1 MRIRRIRP
9 SRRSDRSG
17 GNAGQRDAPDATAPS
32 TPELAKEP
40 WEMNEAN
47 LFSAGFWAMASGL
60 PALIGHVLRLA
71 WRTSRF
77 DTSAAIVLNAVSGGF
92 LSLGLLATTSV
103 MQSLFTGGPTP
114 DRVRDAL
121 PSLLLVALALALRS
135 GFQAAAAWAQ
145 ARLIPRIERAV
156 ELRLIE
162 LTTQVD
168 LASYDDA
175 RFHDSLQRA
184 RERGTANAPVTAR
197 ATLEV
202 FSNLVGLAAVAVTL
216 GVLHPVL
223 LPLLLVTAAPDWWAA
238 VRSAR
243 MRYRALWDLIASR
256 RRKWIM
262 FELMTDRRSAA
273 DVRSFTMRDFLL
285 RQYDRV
291 ATVERDVQIDLARK
305 ETGVRL
311 AGDAMSGVATAATYV
326 ALGLLLG
333 AGAIPLEVAGAA
345 VLAIRSGKE
354 SLHLLVQEMN
364 RLYTEGLYFCDYLDF
379 CTEAERV
386 LTLSEKRAAPSSF
399 ERITVRDVTFS
410 YPGASS
416 PALSH
421 TSIEIARGEVI
432 ALVGENG
439 SGKTTLA
446 KMLAGLYTPDSGA
459 VLWDDTS
466 LAEADRS
473 QLWEHIAVVAQNPTN
488 WPLTARENISMG
500 DGGEERRMRGAAAES
515 GADQFIDRLPQAYDT
530 LLDKRFENGREL
542 SGGQWQRLAAAR
554 GFYRDARLLIC
565 DEPSAAL
572 DARAEHELFRAI
584 GGHAED
590 RTVVLITHR
599 LANVRYADRIYV
611 LADGRVTAS
620 GTHEELM
627 AAEGLYA
634 DLYNLQAEAY
644 RTDQPNGESNGHPL
658 ALPRP
663 TTPVV

>member
-1 MRIRRIRP
+1 MRIGLRRRHEQ
-9 SRRSDRSG
+9 RRDTSDT
-17 GNAGQRDAPDATAPS
+17 AAPAAN
-32 TPELAKEP
+32 PELAKEP

-47 LFSAGFWAMASGL
+47 LFSAGFWAMARGL
-60 PALIGHVLRLA
+60 PALSGHVLRLA
-71 WRTSRF
+71 WQTSRI
-77 DTSAAIVLNAVSGGF
+77 DTAAAIVLNAVSGGL
-92 LSLGLLATTSV
+92 LSVGLLATTSV
-103 MQSLFTGGPTP
+103 MQSLFAAGPTP

-121 PSLLLVALALALRS
+121 PSLLLVALALSLRS
-135 GFQAAAAWAQ
+135 SFQAAASWAQ

-156 ELRLIE
+156 ELRLIG
-162 LTTQVD
+162 LTTRVD

-175 RFHDSLQRA
+175 RFHDGLQRA
-184 RERGTANAPVTAR
+184 RERGSANAPVTAR

-202 FSNLVGLAAVAVTL
+202 FSQVVGLVAVAVTL

-223 LPLLLVTAAPDWWAA
+223 LPLLILTAAPDWWAA

-243 MRYRALWDLIASR
+243 MRYRAMWDLIASR
-256 RRKWIM
+256 RRKWIT

-311 AGDAMSGVATAATYV
+311 AGDTLSGVATGATYA

-333 AGAIPLEVAGAA
+333 AGAIPLEVAGTA

-379 CTEAERV
+379 CGEAERV
-386 LTLSEKRAAPSSF
+386 LALSPKGPAPAAF
-399 ERITVRDVTFS
+399 DRISVQDVTFR
-410 YPGASS
+410 YPGAAGA
-416 PALSH
+416 ALTH
-421 TSIEIARGEVI
+421 VSIEISKGEVI

-446 KMLAGLYTPDSGA
+446 KILAGLYMPDSGA
-459 VLWDDTS
+459 VFWDDTS
-466 LAEADRS
+466 LADADRNE
-473 QLWEHIAVVAQNPTN
+473 LWENIAVVAQSPTN
-488 WPLTARENISMG
+488 WPLTARENIAMG
-500 DGGEERRMRGAAAES
+500 DAEDEQRTHRAAAAAGAAPFVE
-515 GADQFIDRLPQAYDT
+515 RLPNGYDT
-530 LLDKRFENGREL
+530 LLDKRFESGREL

-584 GGHAED
+584 GDHATD

-611 LADGRVTAS
+611 LADGRVTAT

-627 AAEGLYA
+627 AAGGLYA

-644 RTDQPNGESNGHPL
+644 RSEPTQEHSPTEQRGPS

-663 TTPVV
+663 AAPIT